1 MPSVTLNIFASYIAQ
16 AAEAVVIT
24 ILLLSFYRHYGKR
37 YLYHWTL
44 SWWALSLFYVCGA
57 LSLYFSVVQKASP
70 GIRFALSSAGGI
82 AGYLQLGWLLYGCYE
97 LATRRP
103 VKLRQLRWQLPALGV
118 FGLAITL
125 FLALTI
131 ESIEGRFFLRV
142 GVRSFFAGVAFLIA
156 AVMVW
161 RMRGPSKSLGFLLVS
176 VSFGLYA
183 MEQFHYFG
191 LALTQFARGTVYT
204 YPSYLGFLDFVLQGL
219 MGLGMIASLLE
230 DEREAAVLAA
240 GEIEHLAY
248 HDSLTGLPNRPL
260 FLDRMIV
267 ALAHAQRYKHGIAVF
282 FLDLDRFKDINDS
295 LGHSIGDELLRAVGD
310 RVRKCVREG
319 DTVARFGGD
328 EFTVMAEMIDRVEDA
343 AKIAQKIQ
351 ESVKLP
357 FVFGEHELFVSFS
370 IGISLYPA
378 DGTDPETLVK
388 NADTAM
394 YRAKEQGRD
403 NYQLYAPAMNAR
415 ALERLA
421 LENMLRKA
429 LVQKELII
437 KYQPLIDLQ
446 TGQISSV
453 EALLRWNHP
462 ELGLLAP
469 AHFISA
475 AEVSGLIVPIGN
487 WVLKTACAQIMEWQT
502 TMNRTFGVAVN
513 LSARQFQQPELLATV
528 VEALKESGLPPHLL
542 ELEITETNAMLNAES
557 TIHTLLELKN
567 IGVRISMDDFG
578 TGYSSL
584 SYLKRFPI
592 DTLKLDQSFVR
603 DVVDNDQD
611 AAIVTAVITMAHCLK
626 LEVVAEGVETRRQL
640 EFFRERKCDKTQ
652 GYLFSV
658 PLTID
663 EFEKLVAEGTG
674 HWTKL

>member
-1 MPSVTLNIFASYIAQ
+1 MPSVTFNIFASYIAQ

-24 ILLLSFYRHYGKR
+24 ILLLSFFRHYGKR

-44 SWWALSLFYVCGA
+44 SWWCLSLFYVCGA
-57 LSLYFSVVQKASP
+57 LSLYFSVVEHAP
-70 GIRFALSSAGGI
+70 FAARFALTSAASI

-103 VKLRQLRWQLPALGV
+103 VKLKQLRWQLPALAA
-118 FGLAITL
+118 FGLAIT
-125 FLALTI
+125 FMFARNVD
-131 ESIEGRFFLRV
+131 SIVAQFFVRV
-142 GVRSFFAGVAFLIA
+142 GVRSFFAGVAFLVA
-156 AVMVW
+156 AVIVW

-176 VSFGLYA
+176 VSFGLYS

-191 LALTQFARGTVYT
+191 LALLQFTHGTVYP

-267 ALAHAQRYKHGIAVF
+267 ALAHAHRYKHGVAVY

-295 LGHSIGDELLRAVGD
+295 LGHSIGDELLRAVGE

-328 EFTVMAEMIDRVEDA
+328 EFTVLAEKIDRVEDA

-351 ESVKLP
+351 EAVKLP
-357 FVFGEHELFVSFS
+357 FVFGEHELFVTFS

-378 DGTDPETLVK
+378 DGTDPESLVK

-403 NYQLYAPAMNAR
+403 TYQLYAPAMNAR

-429 LVQKELII
+429 LSQRELII
-437 KYQPLIDLQ
+437 KYQPLIDLE
-446 TGQISSV
+446 TGEISSV

-487 WVLKTACAQIMEWQT
+487 WVLKTACAQVMAWQT
-502 TMNRTFGVAVN
+502 IMNRTFGVAVN
-513 LSARQFQQPELLATV
+513 LSARQFQQPELVATV
-528 VEALKESGLPPHLL
+528 IEALRESGLPPHLL
-542 ELEITETNAMLNAES
+542 ELEITESNAMLNAEN
-557 TIHTLLELKN
+557 TIHTLLELKQV
-567 IGVRISMDDFG
+567 GVRISMDDFG

-603 DVVDNDQD
+603 DVVDDFQD
-611 AAIVTAVITMAHCLK
+611 AAIVTAVIAMAHSLR
-626 LEVVAEGVETRRQL
+626 LEVVAEGVETLRQL
-640 EFFRERKCDKTQ
+640 EFFRARKCDKTQ

-658 PLTID
+658 PLSTE
-663 EFEKLVAEGTG
+663 EFETLVAKGTE
-674 HWTKL
+674 HWKM

>member
-1 MPSVTLNIFASYIAQ
+1 MPSVTFNIFASYLAQ

-24 ILLLSFYRHYGKR
+24 ILLLSFFRHYGKR

-44 SWWALSLFYVCGA
+44 SWWCLSLFYVCGA
-57 LSLYFSVVQKASP
+57 LSLYFSVVERASV
-70 GIRFALSSAGGI
+70 GVRFVLSSAGSI

-103 VKLRQLRWQLPALGV
+103 VKLKQIRWQLPALAV
-118 FGLAITL
+118 FGLAVTFL
-125 FLALTI
+125 FAQTI
-131 ESIEGRFFLRV
+131 DSIVDRFFIRA
-142 GVRSFFAGVAFLIA
+142 GVRSFFAGVAFLVA
-156 AVMVW
+156 AVIVW

-176 VSFGLYA
+176 VSFGLYS

-191 LALTQFARGTVYT
+191 LALLQFNRGTIYP

-267 ALAHAQRYKHGIAVF
+267 ALAHAHRYKHGVAVY

-295 LGHSIGDELLRAVGD
+295 LGHSIGDELLRAVGE

-328 EFTVMAEMIDRVEDA
+328 EFTVLAEQIDRVEDA

-351 ESVKLP
+351 EAVKLP
-357 FVFGEHELFVSFS
+357 FVFGEHELFVTFS

-378 DGTDPETLVK
+378 DGTDPESLVK

-403 NYQLYAPAMNAR
+403 TYQLYAPAMNAR

-429 LVQKELII
+429 LSHGELII
-437 KYQPLIDLQ
+437 KYQPLIDLE
-446 TGQISSV
+446 TGEISSV

-487 WVLKTACAQIMEWQT
+487 WVLRTACAQVMAWQT
-502 TMNRTFGVAVN
+502 LMNRTFGVAVN
-513 LSARQFQQPELLATV
+513 LSARQFQQPELVATV
-528 VEALKESGLPPHLL
+528 VEALRESGLPPHLL
-542 ELEITETNAMLNAES
+542 ELEITESNAMLNAEN
-557 TIHTLLELKN
+557 TIHTLLELKQV
-567 IGVRISMDDFG
+567 GVRISMDDFG

-603 DVVDNDQD
+603 DVVDDFQD
-611 AAIVTAVITMAHCLK
+611 AAIVTAVIAMAHSLR
-626 LEVVAEGVETRRQL
+626 LEVVAEGVETLGQL
-640 EFFRERKCDKTQ
+640 EFFRARKCDKTQ

-658 PLTID
+658 PLSTE
-663 EFEKLVAEGTG
+663 EFETLVAKGTE
-674 HWTKL
+674 HWKM